1 MAQYLTIE
9 HLKCYLNT
17 LKVDTETMLPL
28 EGSIFVSIIKWSN

>member
-17 LKVDTETMLPL
+17 SKVDTETMLPL